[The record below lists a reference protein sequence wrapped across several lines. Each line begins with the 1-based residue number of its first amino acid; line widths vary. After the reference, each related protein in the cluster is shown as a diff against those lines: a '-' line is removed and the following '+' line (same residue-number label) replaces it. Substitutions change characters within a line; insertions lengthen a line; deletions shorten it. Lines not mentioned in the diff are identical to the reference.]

1 MFEFIPRKKSNP
13 GPHHAFDRQVFFVVE
28 RWYDT
33 NEKPVSVRDICN
45 KMGNLA
51 PSTVHR
57 SLTRL
62 MDMGYIRRDAQGV
75 LRLTDKRWKD

>member
-1 MFEFIPRKKSNP
+1 MYQFLPRKLSPQN
-13 GPHHAFDRQVFFVVE
+13 PHHEFDRRVFLVIE
-28 RWYDT
+28 MWYFS
-33 NEKPVSVRDICN
+33 NETPLSVRQICA
-45 KMGNLA
+45 KLGNIA

-62 MDMGYIRRDAQGV
+62 EAAGYTRRDAQGV